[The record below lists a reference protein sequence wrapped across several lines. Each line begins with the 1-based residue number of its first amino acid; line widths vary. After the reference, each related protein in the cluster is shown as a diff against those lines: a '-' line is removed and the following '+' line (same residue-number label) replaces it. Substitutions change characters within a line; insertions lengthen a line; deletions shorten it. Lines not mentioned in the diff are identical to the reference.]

1 MDWKLE
7 VVIAPVSDVERARA
21 FYVDTLGFRLD
32 TDFAPNENFRVIQVT
47 PPGSACS
54 IVFGTGL
61 GGGVAPGSLKGAHLV
76 VEDIEAAHAQLT
88 ERGVENS
95 GPVHFADGVQTPGV
109 EPNRADYS
117 SAGNS
122 VASTASVA
130 SEGVLASSAD
140 YGTFL
145 YFEDPDGNTWAVQEI
160 RNHAR

>member
-76 VEDIEAAHAQLT
+76 VDDIEAAHAHLT
-88 ERGVENS
+88 EQGVENS
-95 GPVHFADGVQTPGV
+95 GPVHFADGVQTEGV
-109 EPNRADYS
+109 EPNRADY
-117 SAGNS
+117 
-122 VASTASVA
+122 
-130 SEGVLASSAD
+130 
-140 YGTFL
+140 GTFL
-145 YFEDPDGNTWAVQEI
+145 YFDDPDGNTWAVQEI
-160 RNHAR
+160 RHHAR